1 MNLNKVKDTREAKV
15 VAKTVLGFIKD
26 EAMKGG
32 SDVSTLVDLV
42 KKAGKDSLSVL
53 TACDEILDVLDQDVK
68 NGLIKRVSVLLGVP
82 ESSATNFLDLAREH
96 KFVFASVL
104 EALDK
109 VISDEDRF
117 IIIDQMIGEISDSV
131 EKKGLSRDT
140 DLGAMV
146 FVQERLIAKG
156 ADYKEATKKAI
167 KAISEVK
174 RLSNSNKGVSDEE
187 LWKMLEKKL

>member
-68 NGLIKRVSVLLGVP
+68 SGLIKRVSVLLGVP
-82 ESSATNFLDLAREH
+82 ESSATNFVDLAREY

-131 EKKGLSRDT
+131 GKKGLSRDT
-140 DLGAMV
+140 DLGAMI

-156 ADYKEATKKAI
+156 TDYKEATKKAI

>member
-15 VAKTVLGFIKD
+15 VAKTVMSFIKD

-32 SDVSTLVDLV
+32 SDVSTLTDLV

-53 TACDEILDVLDQDVK
+53 SACDEILDVLDQDVK
-68 NGLIKRVSVLLGVP
+68 SGLLKRVAVLTGVP
-82 ESSATNFLDLAREH
+82 ESQATNFVALAREH
-96 KFVFASVL
+96 RFNFASVL
-104 EALDK
+104 ETLDK
-109 VISDEDRF
+109 VISAEDRF

-131 EKKGLSRDT
+131 GKKGLSRDT

-167 KAISEVK
+167 KAISEVE
-174 RLSNSNKGVSDEE
+174 RLSKSNPEVSDEE
-187 LWKMLEKKL
+187 LWKTLEKKL